1 MPIAHAQIQV
11 WLARRPV
18 LVAIGLSMGT
28 SLGISLARFSY
39 ALFVPTMRDDLGWSY
54 LVLGAMNTAQ
64 ALGYL
69 LGALTLPL
77 IIRRFSSWV
86 SFVLGGIL
94 TSVFLGLCALVSD
107 AAPIAILRFLSG
119 FTSASVF
126 AGGTV
131 LIAQLA
137 SLHPGRSGL
146 LLGIYYAGGGLGM
159 VITAFLVPATIDLGT
174 HWQWRHPWQMGWLV
188 VGLAGLFLTLLMW
201 KPSVSVPA
209 APPRTS
215 QGDATAVGR
224 YAAVAAAYFCF
235 GMGYIGYMTF
245 VISLLRELGWDKHN
259 LTLFY
264 AAMGLFGMF
273 SAQLWAK
280 ALDRFKGGECLA
292 IVNALLALAC
302 LIPACFA
309 FEPGAGTGHVGM
321 ARHLPFRDDFWRLLC
336 DGGRLNH
343 SLHQTQ
349 YAADTVGGG
358 DHGVHQHLR
367 SRTGVWAGPDWFDL
381 RLEQRLGCGFHA
393 LRADAAAGRRPG
405 LAAKTTRSPPPSLT
419 SRSARRSRP
428 GTAFAAS

>member
-1 MPIAHAQIQV
+1 MPVTQTQIQF
-11 WLARRPV
+11 WLSKKPV
-18 LVAIGLSMGT
+18 LLAIGLSMGT

-54 LVLGAMNTAQ
+54 LVLGAMNTAH

-69 LGALTLPL
+69 LGAVTLPL

-86 SFVLGGIL
+86 SFVSGGIL
-94 TSVFLGLCALVSD
+94 TSVFLGLCALVAD
-107 AAPIAILRFLSG
+107 AAPIALLRFLSG

-137 SLHPGRSGL
+137 NLHPGRSGL

-159 VITAFLVPATIDLGT
+159 VITAFLVPATIDLGI
-174 HWQWRHPWQMGWLV
+174 HWQWLHPWQVGWLV
-188 VGLAGLFLTLLMW
+188 VGLTGLLLTLLMW
-201 KPSVSVPA
+201 QPSVSVPV
-209 APPRTS
+209 APPRPGR
-215 QGDATAVGR
+215 GDATAVGR

-245 VISLLRELGWDKHN
+245 VISLLRELGWEKLN

-273 SAQLWAK
+273 SAQLWAN

-302 LIPACFA
+302 LMPACFA
-309 FEPGAGTGHVGM
+309 FAPGAGTGLVGM
-321 ARHLPFRDDFWRLLC
+321 VVIYLSGMIFGACFATAVASTTAFIKHNMP
-336 DGGRLNH
+336 
-343 SLHQTQ
+343 QTQ
-349 YAADTVGGG
+349 WVAAITVFT
-358 DHGVHQHLR
+358 
-367 SRTGVWAGPDWFDL
+367 SIF
-381 RLEQRLGCGFHA
+381 
-393 LRADAAAGRRPG
+393 AAGQMFGPALTGLIADVANG
-405 LAAKTTRSPPPSLT
+405 LAAGFILSALVLLLGAGLAWRQKPLQRSHQS
-419 SRSARRSRP
+419 
-428 GTAFAAS
+428 

>member
-54 LVLGAMNTAQ
+54 LVLGAMNTAH

-174 HWQWRHPWQMGWLV
+174 HWQWLHPWQMGWLV

-215 QGDATAVGR
+215 HGDVTAVGR
-224 YAAVAAAYFCF
+224 YAAVVAAYFCF

-264 AAMGLFGMF
+264 AAMGLLGMF
-273 SAQLWAK
+273 SAQLWAN

-302 LIPACFA
+302 VIPACFA

-321 ARHLPFRDDFWRLLC
+321 IAIYLSGMIFGACFVTAVASTTAFIKHNMP
-336 DGGRLNH
+336 
-343 SLHQTQ
+343 QTQ
-349 YAADTVGGG
+349 WVTAITVFT
-358 DHGVHQHLR
+358 
-367 SRTGVWAGPDWFDL
+367 SIF
-381 RLEQRLGCGFHA
+381 
-393 LRADAAAGRRPG
+393 AAGQVFGPALTGLISDLSSG
-405 LAAKTTRSPPPSLT
+405 LAAGFML
-419 SRSARRSRP
+419 SALVLLLGAGLAWRQKPLDRHRP
-428 GTAFAAS
+428 R